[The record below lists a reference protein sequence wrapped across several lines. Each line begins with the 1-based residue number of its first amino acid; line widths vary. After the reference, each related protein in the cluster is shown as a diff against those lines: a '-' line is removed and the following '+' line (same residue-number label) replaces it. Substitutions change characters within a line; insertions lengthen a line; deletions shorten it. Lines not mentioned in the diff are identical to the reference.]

1 MEILLH
7 MTVYLEK
14 QHGNTAA
21 DGKWNKAPAGKKSG
35 VVGHRLFMD
44 TIISYCQSSV

>member
-1 MEILLH
+1 

-21 DGKWNKAPAGKKSG
+21 DAKQSRTPGNKEKWKPLTQ
-35 VVGHRLFMD
+35 VV
-44 TIISYCQSSV
+44 